1 MVDKNNS
8 ISNIYVPGGEYCD
21 VPGTNLESGYWAL
34 AVGMANDRNNRQSIK
49 ALPDGIA
56 GKYFTI
62 LKSIYEGFGWASTE
76 PYFPLEESHLA
87 AIIDYWNDH
96 HRDKYRLIQDEGEPR
111 AWTKVMNHKSRTVLV
126 RSVGCRWQ
134 PCGYFEKSET
144 IKRLP
149 VESHLAACRI
159 EAASTLSKHQP
170 VPRLQVQTSA
180 TPDAQHNVDNSE
192 GPAREIRKTAATIE
206 TTATKLHTT
215 CAKLAPAVEK
225 STKSL
230 DKYEQK
236 EGALQTAIDK
246 LTANVEEAVLAEHQP
261 PPRATPHDTTR

>member
-56 GKYFTI
+56 GQYFTI

-76 PYFPLEESHLA
+76 PYFPMEESHLA

-126 RSVGCRWQ
+126 RSVRCRWQ
-134 PCGYFEKSET
+134 PCGYFERSET
-144 IKRLP
+144 IKGP
-149 VESHLAACRI
+149 SVSVESRLAVRRTD
-159 EAASTLSKHQP
+159 AASTLTKPQSIPQ
-170 VPRLQVQTSA
+170 LQVQTD
-180 TPDAQHNVDNSE
+180 TE
-192 GPAREIRKTAATIE
+192 EPAKEIIE
-206 TTATKLHTT
+206 TATTIKSTATKLHTT

-225 STKSL
+225 PTKSL
-230 DKYEQK
+230 DKYGQK

-246 LTANVEEAVLAEHQP
+246 LTATVEEAVLAEHQP

>member
-1 MVDKNNS
+1 MVDKRDS
-8 ISNIYVPGGEYCD
+8 MSNIYVPGGEYCD

-76 PYFPLEESHLA
+76 PYFPLEESHLT

-96 HRDKYRLIQDEGEPR
+96 HRDNPADTL
-111 AWTKVMNHKSRTVLV
+111 KVRNHQAS
-126 RSVGCRWQ
+126 
-134 PCGYFEKSET
+134 PCGFSSGSPPH
-144 IKRLP
+144 RG
-149 VESHLAACRI
+149 RI

-180 TPDAQHNVDNSE
+180 PPDARHNVDNSE

-206 TTATKLHTT
+206 FTATKLHTT
-215 CAKLAPAVEK
+215 RAKVVPAVEK
-225 STKSL
+225 PTKSL

-246 LTANVEEAVLAEHQP
+246 LTATVEEAVLAKHQP
-261 PPRATPHDTTR
+261 PPRATAHDTTR